1 MSIWHPPLPH
11 WLWQFTLSWRMS
23 NNFNLSVSL
32 KIISHIPLPLTT
44 GGHLTNYN
52 YSLVRVVHSSE
63 SWLLY
68 TTWVLILIP
77 LLKSPCPQGLLWVS
91 TTTIL
96 LSWNPVPLILHL
108 RPLQTGPDPLLGFI
122 SNYPLFKSWLQRSCS
137 LEFLIS
143 LLLLFLISGHP
154 HI

>member
-1 MSIWHPPLPH
+1 MSIWHPPLPR